1 MSNQRCRRP
10 RYWKRPVIWVSTGL
24 VYLAVLSVVPLAPGP
39 KGDSIPIPVPNQC
52 LVASNNPA
60 ATRAMPWYIRS
71 GQWRADMR
79 SLAAALRYLTDS
91 ESTAALIPQ
100 TNFIPGK
107 ADNA

>member
-1 MSNQRCRRP
+1 MRNEHCSGP
-10 RYWKRPVIWVSTGL
+10 GSWKRPAAWVSAGL
-24 VYLAVLSVVPLAPGP
+24 VYLAILTVAPTPPKPDVLPNLGAN
-39 KGDSIPIPVPNQC
+39 PV

-60 ATRAMPWYIRS
+60 GPTRALPWYIRS

-91 ESTAALIPQ
+91 ESAAAAAP